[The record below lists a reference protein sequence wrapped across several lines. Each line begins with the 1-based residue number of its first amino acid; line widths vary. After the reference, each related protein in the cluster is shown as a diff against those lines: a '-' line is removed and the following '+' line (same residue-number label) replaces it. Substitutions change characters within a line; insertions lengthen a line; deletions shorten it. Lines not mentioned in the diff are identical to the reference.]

1 MTSEQNFQ
9 VNLGGV
15 ITLLSDHLYS
25 GPDVFVRELLQNSVD
40 AITARRKLDPK
51 FVGKI
56 RIEVLQDERGNTIS
70 IEEDG
75 VGLTESEIHLFL
87 ATIGQSSKSG
97 DFSRDDF
104 IGQFG
109 IGLLSAFVVSDVIT
123 VITQSVKDDSP
134 TLQWTGRAN
143 GTYNVRK
150 LDSKLS
156 TGTRVYLQAKKDME
170 EFFQPQRVREL
181 VKHFGRHL
189 PYSVSLQVDG
199 RTEEMTEVAPW
210 AQTFTN
216 QIERRKAWLAY
227 GRDTFGV
234 DFLDAV
240 SLHSDSGALDGIA
253 FILPQSINPAARQRH
268 RVYLKNML
276 LSESTEHLLP
286 DWAFFV
292 RCVINSDRL
301 RPNAARDAFFHDKTL
316 TETRSEIGECLKD
329 YLTHLADFDRACL
342 NQIIQLHYLPIK
354 SLALEDEEFFRLFIH
369 WLPFETSEGTM
380 TLDEYFRKH
389 ESLRYVKNLDQF
401 RQIAGVA
408 SAQNI
413 CVFNG
418 GYTYDAELLE
428 RVAAEFP
435 DRDVTSI
442 EADDLVQDFK
452 ELSFEESQQVFDLVK
467 LADTVL
473 QKYKCRVEVRR
484 FVPLE
489 LPTLYTTSESARFF
503 RYIDQST
510 EVVDETWSGILDSVS
525 AAVGGDAYAQLVLN
539 YNHKLVQKLAKLK
552 DRSLLQRLIEILY
565 LQSLLLGH
573 YPLSSD
579 ERLILGNGLSG
590 LIDHFLQD

>member
-216 QIERRKAWLAY
+216 QSERRKAWLAY
-227 GRDTFGV
+227 GRETFGV
-234 DFLDAV
+234 GLPRRRQLAQRFGCIGWHRVHLATVDQPGCSTTTP
-240 SLHSDSGALDGIA
+240 SLLEEHVAIGIDRA
-253 FILPQSINPAARQRH
+253 SVARLGILRPLRYQLRSPATQCGPRCILPR
-268 RVYLKNML
+268 
-276 LSESTEHLLP
+276 
-286 DWAFFV
+286 
-292 RCVINSDRL
+292 
-301 RPNAARDAFFHDKTL
+301 
-316 TETRSEIGECLKD
+316 
-329 YLTHLADFDRACL
+329 
-342 NQIIQLHYLPIK
+342 
-354 SLALEDEEFFRLFIH
+354 
-369 WLPFETSEGTM
+369 
-380 TLDEYFRKH
+380 
-389 ESLRYVKNLDQF
+389 
-401 RQIAGVA
+401 
-408 SAQNI
+408 
-413 CVFNG
+413 
-418 GYTYDAELLE
+418 
-428 RVAAEFP
+428 
-435 DRDVTSI
+435 
-442 EADDLVQDFK
+442 
-452 ELSFEESQQVFDLVK
+452 
-467 LADTVL
+467 
-473 QKYKCRVEVRR
+473 
-484 FVPLE
+484 
-489 LPTLYTTSESARFF
+489 
-503 RYIDQST
+503 
-510 EVVDETWSGILDSVS
+510 
-525 AAVGGDAYAQLVLN
+525 
-539 YNHKLVQKLAKLK
+539 
-552 DRSLLQRLIEILY
+552 
-565 LQSLLLGH
+565 
-573 YPLSSD
+573 
-579 ERLILGNGLSG
+579 
-590 LIDHFLQD
+590 

>member
-1 MTSEQNFQ
+1 M
-9 VNLGGV
+9 
-15 ITLLSDHLYS
+15 
-25 GPDVFVRELLQNSVD
+25 
-40 AITARRKLDPK
+40 
-51 FVGKI
+51 
-56 RIEVLQDERGNTIS
+56 
-70 IEEDG
+70 
-75 VGLTESEIHLFL
+75 
-87 ATIGQSSKSG
+87 
-97 DFSRDDF
+97 
-104 IGQFG
+104 
-109 IGLLSAFVVSDVIT
+109 
-123 VITQSVKDDSP
+123 
-134 TLQWTGRAN
+134 
-143 GTYNVRK
+143 
-150 LDSKLS
+150 
-156 TGTRVYLQAKKDME
+156 
-170 EFFQPQRVREL
+170 
-181 VKHFGRHL
+181 
-189 PYSVSLQVDG
+189 
-199 RTEEMTEVAPW
+199 
-210 AQTFTN
+210 
-216 QIERRKAWLAY
+216 
-227 GRDTFGV
+227 
-234 DFLDAV
+234 
-240 SLHSDSGALDGIA
+240 
-253 FILPQSINPAARQRH
+253 
-268 RVYLKNML
+268 
-276 LSESTEHLLP
+276 
-286 DWAFFV
+286 
-292 RCVINSDRL
+292 
-301 RPNAARDAFFHDKTL
+301 
-316 TETRSEIGECLKD
+316 
-329 YLTHLADFDRACL
+329 THLADFDRACL

-354 SLALEDEEFFRLFIH
+354 SLALEDDEFFRLFIH

-428 RVAAEFP
+428 RVTAEFP